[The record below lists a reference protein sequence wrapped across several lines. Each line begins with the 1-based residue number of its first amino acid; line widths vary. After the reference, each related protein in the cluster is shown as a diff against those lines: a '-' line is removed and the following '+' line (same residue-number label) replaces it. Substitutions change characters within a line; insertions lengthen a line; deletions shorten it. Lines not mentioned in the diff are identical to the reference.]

1 MTLPNHTSINDKLAY
16 QSGIPTRGR
25 FVFELIV
32 AFLLTRLPFI
42 SVPFKWFES
51 YFHELSH
58 GIATVVS
65 GGVVSQIQLFPNG
78 AGLCYSLGGNGV
90 LIAFSGYLGAAI
102 WGYLIFLLATW
113 RDGIR
118 FTLSFL
124 AMTILASVVLWSRDL
139 LTIII
144 LLCLAGLILLP
155 LKLKNSRPLNS
166 LLRILGLMIIL
177 NAMAS
182 PMVLFGL
189 AGQGDAV
196 ALASMTWIPAWI
208 WVVLWLAFSCFMLWL
223 SWRKVDSTK
232 GNIK

>member
-1 MTLPNHTSINDKLAY
+1 MSNVNRNNLLT
-16 QSGIPTRGR
+16 QSCGIPSRGR
-25 FVFELIV
+25 FVLELIA
-32 AFLLTRLPFI
+32 AFLLTRLPYI

-58 GIATVVS
+58 GLATLFTGGIVS
-65 GGVVSQIQLFPNG
+65 HIELFPNG
-78 AGLCYSLGGNGV
+78 AGLCYSQGGNAV
-90 LIAFSGYLGAAI
+90 LIAFSGYLGAAV

-113 RDGIR
+113 RNGIR
-118 FTLSFL
+118 FTLSIL
-124 AMTILASVVLWSRDL
+124 ALTILASVVLWARDL
-139 LTIII
+139 LTIAI
-144 LLCLAGLILLP
+144 LLCLSGLILLP

-196 ALASMTWIPAWI
+196 ALAQMTWIPAWC
-208 WVVLWLAFSCFMLWL
+208 WVVIWLAVSCCMLWL
-223 SWRKVDSTK
+223 SWQKVDSTK
-232 GNIK
+232 GSIK

>member
-1 MTLPNHTSINDKLAY
+1 MANVNPSHQSIFS
-16 QSGIPTRGR
+16 SGTPSRGR
-25 FVFELIV
+25 FFLELIA
-32 AFLLTRLPFI
+32 AFLITRLPYI
-42 SVPFKWFES
+42 NVPFKWFES

-58 GIATVVS
+58 GIATLMTGGIVS
-65 GGVVSQIQLFPNG
+65 HIQLFPNG
-78 AGLCYSLGGNGV
+78 AGLCYSQGGNAV
-90 LIAFSGYLGAAI
+90 MIAFSGYFGAAI

-118 FTLSFL
+118 ITLSIL
-124 AMTILASVVLWSRDL
+124 ALTILVSVILWARDL
-139 LTIII
+139 LTIAI
-144 LLCLAGLILLP
+144 LLCLSGLILLP

-196 ALASMTWIPAWI
+196 ALAQMTWIPAWC
-208 WVVLWLAFSCFMLWL
+208 WVVIWLAVSCGMLWL
-223 SWRKVDSTK
+223 SWQKVDSTK
-232 GNIK
+232 GSIK